1 MGHLIKAHSHSM
13 VKVMSKSLLHDSNDL
28 QRKKKKKLAQ
38 YNAIHSNNQSIQ
50 NKEYVM
56 YS

>member
-28 QRKKKKKLAQ
+28 QRKKKLAQ